1 MFASV
6 MGEYV
11 LLKCLIVVYYKIN
24 HHNSLKRQKRF
35 KKKSQG
41 SSMAPFRMGITEDEL
56 LLVGQKSH
64 KWSKP
69 LLVHVDQEVSE
80 KNRAYPKMDWA
91 NHKLPH
97 LIKATHTFGH
107 KGEINHH
114 KIKKKEVKGH
124 PWHRSA
130 WGRNC

>member
-1 MFASV
+1 MASLN
-6 MGEYV
+6 MGAK
-11 LLKCLIVVYYKIN
+11 LLMGTGSIEVCLLILLTWEIPGQS
-24 HHNSLKRQKRF
+24 HNV
-35 KKKSQG
+35 
-41 SSMAPFRMGITEDEL
+41 ITEDEL

-107 KGEINHH
+107 KGESTTI
-114 KIKKKEVKGH
+114 I
-124 PWHRSA
+124 R
-130 WGRNC
+130 

>member
-1 MFASV
+1 
-6 MGEYV
+6 
-11 LLKCLIVVYYKIN
+11 
-24 HHNSLKRQKRF
+24 
-35 KKKSQG
+35 
-41 SSMAPFRMGITEDEL
+41 MAPFRMGITEDEL